1 MDGQDCRV
9 AATQAA
15 ASRRTALGQRYG
27 CVRAAARA
35 WTGGLL
41 AEKSWDHN
49 HEHAIGERP
58 MLMVTLIDIENL
70 NYTDKLPNFH
80 LQPNIKTYNFVPALK
95 GLLDNIYY
103 TLD

>member
-27 CVRAAARA
+27 CVRAAAGA

-58 MLMVTLIDIENL
+58 MLMVTLIDIKNL

-80 LQPNIKTYNFVPALK
+80 LQPNIKTYNFVLIHSLWPK
-95 GLLDNIYY
+95 
-103 TLD
+103 